1 MMFDVPRDQIIP
13 VSDITVRLDDRP
25 HPYEQANIADIE
37 ANWRRELANS
47 PKLFDGEMILLS
59 HVAYRDGR
67 IEGSCHPIRFPTFL
81 HWRRNRSASA
91 GFHVFASAVPVS
103 SDGALIAIRMG
114 PHTAN
119 AGRVYFAAG
128 SFERQD
134 FSGGVADVA
143 HNIHREVAEE
153 TGIDLAPCDRD
164 ETYHAY
170 CSSAGL
176 TLIRRY
182 YLTEDAETVADR
194 IRAFIAA
201 DPEPEA
207 DEAVII
213 RDESDVPDSAPVHM
227 QPLVRWH
234 FCGNGSAP
242 PET

>member
-1 MMFDVPRDQIIP
+1 MMFDIPRNQILP
-13 VSDITVRLDDRP
+13 VSEIAVRLDDRP
-25 HPYEQANIADIE
+25 HPYELANRAEIE

-59 HVAYRDGR
+59 HAAYRDGR
-67 IEGSCHPIRFPTFL
+67 VEGSCHPIRFPTFL
-81 HWRRNRSASA
+81 HWRKNRDASE

-134 FSGGVADVA
+134 FSDDVADVA
-143 HNIHREVAEE
+143 YNIHREVAEE
-153 TGIDLAPCDRD
+153 TGIDLEPFARD
-164 ETYHAY
+164 ATYHAF

-182 YLTEDAETVADR
+182 YLTEDAETIAAR
-194 IRAFIAA
+194 IQAFIAA

-207 DEAVII
+207 DKAVII
-213 RDESDVPDSAPVHM
+213 RGEGDVPQSAPIHM

-234 FCGNGSAP
+234 FCGDGSP
-242 PET
+242 SPET